1 MRACV
6 CARTCVH
13 EYNIMWVSNVP
24 GTYSSSGA
32 HALSVTFCKEHFGML
47 CTAEK
52 LCLIQKLLQ
61 SVQDFVRAYR
71 GTGRHTD
78 PKVVC
83 AVFVMCGVLDIHSP
97 CQSSVEVWSF
107 IVFHSSSVIHY
118 VHTYV
123 HPFGESRLGPAWALD
138 WLALFLLLPFHVQNE
153 TVLYINVRNRM
164 NSIMWALN
172 SVN

>member
-13 EYNIMWVSNVP
+13 EYNMMWVSNVP

-32 HALSVTFCKEHFGML
+32 HVLSVTFCKEHFGML

-61 SVQDFVRAYR
+61 SVQDFVGAYR

-97 CQSSVEVWSF
+97 CRSSVEVWSF
-107 IVFHSSSVIHY
+107 IVFHSSPVIHY
-118 VHTYV
+118 ARTYIHTFLRRKSSWPCV
-123 HPFGESRLGPAWALD
+123 GLGLAGSVPTSALSCSKWD
-138 WLALFLLLPFHVQNE
+138 GIVYQCAYAIGWTQ
-153 TVLYINVRNRM
+153 
-164 NSIMWALN
+164 
-172 SVN
+172 